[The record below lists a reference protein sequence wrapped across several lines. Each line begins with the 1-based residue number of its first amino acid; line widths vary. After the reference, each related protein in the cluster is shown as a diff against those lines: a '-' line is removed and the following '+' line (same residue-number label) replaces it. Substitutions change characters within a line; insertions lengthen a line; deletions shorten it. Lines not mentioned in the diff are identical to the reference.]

1 VSLELL
7 LNTLLF
13 EGYALY
19 PYRDSAVKNRMRFT
33 FGTLF
38 PKTYAAASGEAFD
51 LELQV
56 PVVGPLAAR
65 LSLELAFLEVS
76 NEVIERRLS
85 LANASL
91 AELREERTESIHSG
105 VLSGLATVRVLAA
118 ASGAS
123 VLSLRVENRSE
134 LDALQRETA
143 LSHAFAAAHV
153 IVRAC
158 GAELVSLV
166 DPAPGLAEV
175 ARGCLNRG
183 VFPVLVG
190 EPGARDCMIASPIT
204 MGDYPGLAPESPG
217 ELFDATE
224 IDEILTLRVLT
235 LSDDEQNELA
245 RADPRVRA
253 MLDRVQSMTP
263 ADLALLH
270 GAERSRQVARVSGDA
285 LIAAGARVR
294 LLPRK
299 RADAFDMLLEGK
311 TARVESIERDFEN
324 RTLLAVTIEDDPGR
338 DLGRAGMPAHRF
350 FFHPDEVEVVS

>member
-1 VSLELL
+1 VSVELL
-7 LNTLLF
+7 LDTLLF

-19 PYRDSAVKNRMRFT
+19 PYRVSAVKNRMRFT

-38 PKTYAAASGEAFD
+38 PKTYAARSGEAFD

-56 PVVGPLAAR
+56 PVVGRPDAR
-65 LSLELAFLEVS
+65 LTLELAFLEVS
-76 NEVIERRLS
+76 NEVIARRLRIAS
-85 LANASL
+85 ASL
-91 AELREERTESIHSG
+91 GELREERTESLHVG
-105 VLSGLATVRVLAA
+105 VLSGLATLRVLPAPA
-118 ASGAS
+118 GAS
-123 VLSLRVENRSE
+123 VISLRVENRSE
-134 LDALQRETA
+134 LGVFERETA
-143 LSHAFAAAHV
+143 LGHAFAATHV
-153 IVRAC
+153 IARVS

-166 DPAPGLAEV
+166 DPPPGLTEV

-204 MGDYPGLAPESPG
+204 MGDYPALAPESPG

-235 LSDDEQNELA
+235 LSETEQRELA

-263 ADLALLH
+263 AELARLH
-270 GAERSRQVARVSGDA
+270 GVDRSRQVASVSGNA
-285 LIAAGARVR
+285 RVTAGARVR
-294 LLPRK
+294 LHPRK

-324 RTLLAVTIEDDPGR
+324 RTLLTVTIEDDPGR
-338 DLGRAGMPAHRF
+338 DLGRAGMPGHRF